1 MNVTSMTEDSND
13 RTYVDGKV
21 PRTGKH
27 IKRRGCIIAMLL
39 LAVGM
44 VARADYSA
52 WKFTGSVFIL
62 TTREGA
68 DLPATARAVD
78 FPLLVRLNSTCFDF
92 ATAKP
97 DGSDLR
103 FSSPGGAPLSHQIE
117 TWDAAKGQATVW
129 VRVPVIRGNERQ
141 ELKLYWGKAD
151 AASESKG
158 SAVFNESNGYAG
170 VWHMSE
176 PVRDEVGML
185 VSKDTGTVPAE
196 GVIGAARRF
205 PGGAGIFCGDQI
217 TTLPAG
223 AAPHTTEAWFR
234 AAKPN
239 APFIGWGNEQ
249 GQGKVVMQYRGPPH
263 INVDCYFSG
272 GNVAGGSRLTPGEWT
287 HVVHTFEPGAARI
300 YVNGQQ
306 DGSSVQK
313 GSSMAIKS
321 PARLWLGGWYNH
333 YDFVGELD
341 EVRVSRVA
349 RSAEWVRLQY
359 ENQKPLQTLVGPVVR
374 PGSAFTISATK
385 LTVPEGQSATV
396 TAEAGGAQKIYW
408 VLKRGGLERVVATDQ
423 FNFTFDA
430 GRTTGD
436 DKATLQLRAVYADG
450 VKTQDVAF
458 AIVEAI
464 ADPQFQLVAPA
475 TWDGRK
481 TIELDLINLGLTNRA
496 SDVTV
501 EWSTEPF
508 AVIKEVLP
516 GRLRLLRAQNSG
528 KLTVTA
534 TMSNGGRPVSQ
545 SVTIDVKEPKQDAW
559 VRRVPGQDEK
569 PQDGQFYA
577 REEDGEGMLFC
588 NGTLGAAADTVFLR
602 LFADDRLVRTETAKP
617 GVDKAYSLSVR
628 LKPGLIKYRL
638 EFGTKSGGVE
648 TVVHRAGDL
657 VCGDAYLI
665 DGQSNALAT
674 DTREES
680 PAETNTWVRS
690 YGRLSQNPKDKEGN
704 LWCCPVWKARKG
716 EKAELGWWGM
726 ELAKRLLESQ
736 KVPVFI
742 LNGAVGGT
750 RIDQH
755 QRNEAN
761 PTDLGTIYGR
771 MLWRA
776 QQARITHGIRA
787 ILWHQ
792 GESDQGADGPSG
804 GYGWETY
811 QHQFVEMAGGW
822 KRDFPNVQH
831 YYAFQIWPNACA
843 MGGRDGAGDRLRER
857 QRTLPRL
864 FSNMSI
870 MSTLGIRPEG
880 GCHYPLTGW
889 AEFARL
895 IQPLLE
901 RDLHGKVPS
910 TAITPPDLIR
920 ASRAADDTITLA
932 FDQPVVWA
940 DKLAGQFYLDGV
952 KDQVAS
958 GGVAGTVLTLKLKA
972 PSTAKTITY
981 LKEVAWNQD
990 TLLLGANGIAALTF
1004 CEVPLHDD

>member
-1 MNVTSMTEDSND
+1 MKTSFSICTALGLNAAAAFA
-13 RTYVDGKV
+13 G
-21 PRTGKH
+21 TGYSDWKH
-27 IKRRGCIIAMLL
+27 
-39 LAVGM
+39 
-44 VARADYSA
+44 
-52 WKFTGSVFIL
+52 TGSIHVL
-62 TTREGA
+62 TTPEGA
-68 DLPATARAVD
+68 DLPATAQVEN
-78 FPLLVRLNSTCFDF
+78 FPLLVRLNGTFFDY
-92 ATAKP
+92 AAAKP

-103 FSSPGGAPLSHQIE
+103 FASRDGSPLPHQIE
-117 TWDAAKGQATVW
+117 TWDAAKGEAAVW

-141 ELKLYWGKAD
+141 ELKLYWGKPD
-151 AASESKG
+151 AASESNG
-158 SAVFNESNGYAG
+158 SAVFNEANGYVG
-170 VWHMSE
+170 VWHMSD
-176 PVRDEVGML
+176 PVRDEVGAL
-185 VSKDTGTVPAE
+185 QSKDTGTTAAE
-196 GVIGAARRF
+196 GLIGAARRF

-217 TTLPAG
+217 TNLPAG
-223 AAPHTTEAWFR
+223 AAPHSTEAWFR

-239 APFIGWGNEQ
+239 APLVGWGNEQ
-249 GQGKVVMQYRGPPH
+249 AQGKVVLQYRSPPH
-263 INVDCYFSG
+263 IRADCYFSG
-272 GNVAGGSRLTPGEWT
+272 GDVASASRLTPGEWT

-300 YVNGQQ
+300 YVNGRL
-306 DGSSVQK
+306 DGASVQK

-321 PARLWLGGWYNH
+321 PARLWIGGWYNR
-333 YDFVGELD
+333 YDFTGELD

-349 RSAEWVRLQY
+349 RPPEWVKLQY
-359 ENQKPLQTLVGPVVR
+359 ENQKPLQTLVGPVMR
-374 PGSAFTISATK
+374 PGSVFSVSATK
-385 LTVPEGQSATV
+385 LTVREGQHATV

-408 VLKRGGLERVVATDQ
+408 VLKRGGAEQVVATDR
-423 FNFTFDA
+423 FSHTFDA
-430 GRTTGD
+430 GRVTGD
-436 DKATLQLRAVYADG
+436 DAATLQFRAVYADG
-450 VKTQDVAF
+450 VKTQDVA
-458 AIVEAI
+458 ITIMEAI
-464 ADPQFQLVAPA
+464 ADPQFQLAAPA

-481 TIELDLINLGLTNRA
+481 TIELALINLGLTNRA
-496 SDVTV
+496 SDVNV
-501 EWSTEPF
+501 EWSAGPF
-508 AVIKEVLP
+508 AVIKEVTP
-516 GRLRLLRAQNSG
+516 GMLRLTRAQKSG

-545 SVTIDVKEPKQDAW
+545 SVTIKVTEPKQDAW
-559 VRRVPGQDEK
+559 VRRAPGKDER

-577 REEDGEGMLFC
+577 REEDGEGTLFC
-588 NGTLGAAADTVFLR
+588 NGMLTGTADSVFLR
-602 LFADDRLVRTETAKP
+602 LFADDKLIRTETAKP
-617 GVDKAYSLSVR
+617 GADTSYALSVR
-628 LKPGLIKYRL
+628 LKPGLIKYRV

-648 TVVHRAGDL
+648 TVLHRAGDL

-665 DGQSNALAT
+665 NGQSNALAT

-680 PAETNTWVRS
+680 PPETNTWIRS
-690 YGRLSQNPKDKEGN
+690 YGRPSQNPKDNEGN

-726 ELAKRLLESQ
+726 ELAKRLLESRR
-736 KVPVFI
+736 VPVFI

-755 QRNEAN
+755 QRNEAD
-761 PTDLGTIYGR
+761 PTDLSTIYGR

-804 GYGWETY
+804 GFGWETY
-811 QHQFVEMAGGW
+811 QQQFVEMAGGW

-831 YYAFQIWPNACA
+831 YYIFQIWPNACA
-843 MGGRDGAGDRLRER
+843 MGGRDGAGDRLREQ

-901 RDLHGKVPS
+901 RDLHGQVS
-910 TAITPPDLIR
+910 TTSITPPDLVR
-920 ASRAADDTITLA
+920 AVRATADTITLE

-940 DKLAGQFYLDGV
+940 DKLAGQFYLDGG
-952 KDQVAS
+952 KDLVAS
-958 GGVAGTVLTLKLKA
+958 GSVAGNVLTLKLKA

-1004 CEVPLHDD
+1004 CAVPIR